1 MNGDGNP
8 LMATG
13 LLDDRPILVTGAA
26 RGIGC
31 SIAERLCQEGA
42 NVIMLDRDP
51 EVKDSA
57 ATISSACESIVVD
70 LCDEESTKSAIQAA
84 AEKMGGLWGVV
95 NNAGIFAKTPL
106 LEMPIA
112 EWDRMMEVNVRSMVL
127 VIQAAAPF
135 MIQAGAGRIINQSSM
150 AAKLGT
156 PGEGHYAASKAAVGA
171 LTRIAAQE
179 LGPHKIT
186 VNSICP
192 GYVLTEMGA
201 DTRDPVQ
208 VAEWTAKS
216 PLGRLATPD
225 DVANAVVFLMS
236 DQASY
241 ITGEALNVS
250 GGMCTS

>member
-1 MNGDGNP
+1 MV
-8 LMATG
+8 TG
-13 LLDDRPILVTGAA
+13 LLNDRPILVTGAA
-26 RGIGC
+26 QGIGC
-31 SIAERLCQEGA
+31 SIAKRLCQEGA
-42 NVIMLDRDP
+42 SIIMLDQDP
-51 EVKDSA
+51 EVANSA
-57 ATISSACESIVVD
+57 VSISADCQSVVVD
-70 LCDEESTKSAIQAA
+70 LCDEESTKSAIRAA
-84 AEKMGGLWGVV
+84 ADKMGGLWGVV

-135 MIQAGAGRIINQSSM
+135 MIKAGGGRIINQSSM

-179 LGPHKIT
+179 LGPHNIT

-192 GYVLTEMGA
+192 GYVLTDMGA
-201 DTRDPVQ
+201 ETRDQVQ

-225 DVANAVVFLMS
+225 DIANAVAFLMS

-250 GGMCTS
+250 GGMCSS

>member
-1 MNGDGNP
+1 M
-8 LMATG
+8 
-13 LLDDRPILVTGAA
+13 LLA
-26 RGIGC
+26 
-31 SIAERLCQEGA
+31 
-42 NVIMLDRDP
+42 DRDP
-51 EVKDSA
+51 SVLDQ
-57 ATISSACESIVVD
+57 ATKLGDRHRGLVLD
-70 LCDEESTKSAIQAA
+70 LCDAEATNSILRQAIT
-84 AEKMGGLWGVV
+84 ELGGLWGIV

-106 LEMPIA
+106 LEIPLE
-112 EWDRMMEVNVRSMVL
+112 EWDTMMRVNVRSMVQ

-135 MIQAGAGRIINQSSM
+135 LIEGGGGRIVNQSSM

-156 PGEGHYAASKAAVGA
+156 PGESHYAASKAAVGA

-179 LGPHKIT
+179 LGPHGIT
-186 VNSICP
+186 VNSVCP

-201 DTRDPVQ
+201 DTRDPEQ

-225 DVANAVVFLMS
+225 DVANAIAFLLS
-236 DQASY
+236 DEASY

>member
-1 MNGDGNP
+1 MTDS
-8 LMATG
+8 LK
-13 LLDDRPILVTGAA
+13 DRAILITGAA
-26 RGIGC
+26 QGIGC

-42 NVIMLDRDP
+42 QVILLDRDP
-51 EVKDSA
+51 GVTATA
-57 ATISSACESIVVD
+57 ASISSACDSIVVD
-70 LCDEESTKSAIQAA
+70 LCDEEATKAAIEAVA
-84 AEKMGGLWGVV
+84 DRMGGLWGVV

-112 EWDRMMEVNVRSMVL
+112 EWDHMMNVNVRSMVL

-135 MIQAGAGRIINQSSM
+135 MIEAGGGRIVNQSSM

-179 LGPHKIT
+179 LGPHNIT

-225 DVANAVVFLMS
+225 DVANAVVFLLS